1 MRSIWNGSISFGL
14 VSIPVKMYSA
24 TDSASAVSFVQIHE
38 KDGGRIRYRKV
49 CELDGEEVPQDE
61 IGKGY
66 QAASDMIVPLT
77 DADLAQLPLP
87 TAKTL
92 TILAF
97 VDAAG
102 IDPLQMDKAYY
113 LGANGPSA
121 AKPYVLLRDALVHH
135 QKVAIGKVALRNR
148 ETLAMLRVHDDAI
161 VMHALLWPDQIRSPA
176 GLAPKED
183 VQIRDNELTL
193 AETLMDSLGELDQ
206 DELHDDYRDAVEE
219 LVTAKLE
226 GGEPAV
232 PSEGPRRGG
241 KVIDLMAALED
252 SVRAAQEGRG
262 GGAEAEEGTGASVTR
277 LRRKSGDS
285 GDSEE
290 GEEAEEAAEGTG
302 GAERRARKAPAR
314 TAAKTTGKKTAA
326 KKSTAARTTASKAT
340 AAKTTAAKTG
350 ASKKGAATGQD
361 GSAKKAAA
369 KKSPAKKTA
378 SRRKAG

>member
-1 MRSIWNGSISFGL
+1 MRSIWNGAISFGL

-49 CELDGEEVPQDE
+49 CELDGEEVSQDE

-66 QAASDMIVPLT
+66 QAASDVIVPLT
-77 DADLAQLPLP
+77 DADLASLPLP
-87 TAKTL
+87 TTKTL

-97 VDAAG
+97 VDAAD

-121 AKPYVLLRDALVHH
+121 AKPYVLLRDALTHH

-161 VMHALLWPDQIRSPA
+161 VMHALLWPDQIRSPQ

-193 AETLMDSLGELDQ
+193 AETLMDSLGELDPA
-206 DELHDDYRDAVEE
+206 ELHDDYRDAVEE
-219 LVTAKLE
+219 LVSAKLE

-232 PSEGPRRGG
+232 PSEGPKRG

-252 SVRAAQEGRG
+252 SVRAARQERG
-262 GGAEAEEGTGASVTR
+262 GADEEAGSGGSVTR
-277 LRRKSGDS
+277 LRRKAAE
-285 GDSEE
+285 SEE
-290 GEEAEEAAEGTG
+290 D
-302 GAERRARKAPAR
+302 GAERPARKAPAR
-314 TAAKTTGKKTAA
+314 TAKKATAKRTAA
-326 KKSTAARTTASKAT
+326 KKTATKSA
-340 AAKTTAAKTG
+340 
-350 ASKKGAATGQD
+350 ASKKGASAGQ
-361 GSAKKAAA
+361 GGAA
-369 KKSPAKKTA
+369 KKTATKKTPAKRTA

>member
-49 CELDGEEVPQDE
+49 CELDGQEVSQDE

-77 DADLAQLPLP
+77 DADLASLPLP

-97 VDAAG
+97 VDASD

-176 GLAPKED
+176 GLAPKEN

-206 DELHDDYRDAVEE
+206 GELHDDYRDAVEE

-262 GGAEAEEGTGASVTR
+262 GDDEESGTSASVTR
-277 LRRKSGDS
+277 LRGKSSAKATGAAGKKGTGAAGS
-285 GDSEE
+285 AGST
-290 GEEAEEAAEGTG
+290 GSAGKKAAAE
-302 GAERRARKAPAR
+302 
-314 TAAKTTGKKTAA
+314 KTAPA
-326 KKSTAARTTASKAT
+326 KKSTAKKA
-340 AAKTTAAKTG
+340 APAE
-350 ASKKGAATGQD
+350 KGAAKKTA
-361 GSAKKAAA
+361 SAEKGAA
-369 KKSPAKKTA
+369 KKTATAKKTPAKKTA

>member
-49 CELDGEEVPQDE
+49 CELDGEEVSQDE

-66 QAASDMIVPLT
+66 QAASDLIVPLS
-77 DADLAQLPLP
+77 DADLASLPLP
-87 TAKTL
+87 TTKTL

-97 VDAAG
+97 VDAAD

-161 VMHALLWPDQIRSPA
+161 VMHALLWPDQIRSPQ

-193 AETLMDSLGELDQ
+193 AETLMDSLGELDPA
-206 DELHDDYRDAVEE
+206 ELHDDYRDAVEE
-219 LVTAKLE
+219 LVSAKLE
-226 GGEPAV
+226 GGEPAA
-232 PSEGPRRGG
+232 SSAGPKRGG

-252 SVRAAQEGRG
+252 SVRAAQQERG
-262 GGAEAEEGTGASVTR
+262 GTGEESGSGGSVTR
-277 LRRKSGDS
+277 LRRKAADSAESGD
-285 GDSEE
+285 
-290 GEEAEEAAEGTG
+290 
-302 GAERRARKAPAR
+302 GAERPARKSSARTDGKTAGKR
-314 TAAKTTGKKTAA
+314 TAAKKTATKSAASKKSASAGQGGAAKKTAA
-326 KKSTAARTTASKAT
+326 KKT
-340 AAKTTAAKTG
+340 
-350 ASKKGAATGQD
+350 
-361 GSAKKAAA
+361 
-369 KKSPAKKTA
+369 PAKKTA

>member
-49 CELDGEEVPQDE
+49 CELDGEEVSQDE

-97 VDAAG
+97 VDAAD

-161 VMHALLWPDQIRSPA
+161 VMHALLWPDQIRSPQ
-176 GLAPKED
+176 GLAPKEN
-183 VQIRDNELTL
+183 VQIRENELTL
-193 AETLMDSLGELDQ
+193 AETLMDSLGELDPA
-206 DELHDDYRDAVEE
+206 ELHDDYRDAVEE
-219 LVTAKLE
+219 LVSAKLE

-252 SVRAAQEGRG
+252 SVRAAQQERG
-262 GGAEAEEGTGASVTR
+262 TDEEEGSGGSVTR
-277 LRRKSGDS
+277 LRRKSGED
-285 GDSEE
+285 
-290 GEEAEEAAEGTG
+290 GEDGKAAEGGT
-302 GAERRARKAPAR
+302 ERPARKAAARSATKPAGKKA
-314 TAAKTTGKKTAA
+314 AAKKPAAAKPDTSKTSKTSKKSAAAGQGGSAKKTAA
-326 KKSTAARTTASKAT
+326 KKT
-340 AAKTTAAKTG
+340 
-350 ASKKGAATGQD
+350 
-361 GSAKKAAA
+361 
-369 KKSPAKKTA
+369 PAKRTA

>member
-24 TDSASAVSFVQIHE
+24 TDSAAAVSFVQIHE

-49 CELDGEEVPQDE
+49 CELDGEEVSQDE

-66 QAASDMIVPLT
+66 QAASDMIVPLS

-97 VDAAG
+97 VDASD

-176 GLAPKED
+176 GLAPKEN

-206 DELHDDYRDAVEE
+206 GELHDDYRDAVEE

-262 GGAEAEEGTGASVTR
+262 GAEDEEGTGASVTR
-277 LRRKSGDS
+277 LRG
-285 GDSEE
+285 
-290 GEEAEEAAEGTG
+290 
-302 GAERRARKAPAR
+302 KASAKTAG
-314 TAAKTTGKKTAA
+314 TAAKSTGSAGSAAKKAAAEKSAPAKKSTAKKAAPA
-326 KKSTAARTTASKAT
+326 KKSTAAKKTAT
-340 AAKTTAAKTG
+340 AKKT
-350 ASKKGAATGQD
+350 
-361 GSAKKAAA
+361 
-369 KKSPAKKTA
+369 PAKKTA

>member
-24 TDSASAVSFVQIHE
+24 TDGAAAVSFVQIHE

-49 CELDGEEVPQDE
+49 CELDGEEVSQDE

-77 DADLAQLPLP
+77 DADLASLPLP

-97 VDAAG
+97 VDASD

-176 GLAPKED
+176 GLAPKEN
-183 VQIRDNELTL
+183 VQIRENELTL

-206 DELHDDYRDAVEE
+206 GELHDDYRDAVEE
-219 LVTAKLE
+219 LVSAKLE

-252 SVRAAQEGRG
+252 SVRAARQERG
-262 GGAEAEEGTGASVTR
+262 GDEEEGAGASVTR
-277 LRRKSGDS
+277 LRGKAPAKTKGT
-285 GDSEE
+285 
-290 GEEAEEAAEGTG
+290 AEKTEAAEKTG
-302 GAERRARKAPAR
+302 PAGKAGPA
-314 TAAKTTGKKTAA
+314 GKKTAA
-326 KKSTAARTTASKAT
+326 KKAAPAKKSAVKKN
-340 AAKTTAAKTG
+340 AAAE
-350 ASKKGAATGQD
+350 KGAAKKTAT
-361 GSAKKAAA
+361 AKKT
-369 KKSPAKKTA
+369 PAKKTA

>member
-49 CELDGEEVPQDE
+49 CELEDTEVPQDE

-66 QAASDMIVPLT
+66 QAASDLIVPLT
-77 DADLAQLPLP
+77 DADLASLPLP

-97 VDAAG
+97 VDAAE

-121 AKPYVLLRDALVHH
+121 AKPYVLLRDALAHH
-135 QKVAIGKVALRNR
+135 EKVAIGKVALRNR

-161 VMHALLWPDQIRSPA
+161 VMHALLWPDQIRSPQ
-176 GLAPKED
+176 GLAPKEN
-183 VQIRDNELTL
+183 VQIRENELTL
-193 AETLMDSLGELDQ
+193 AETLMDSLGELDPA
-206 DELHDDYRDAVEE
+206 ELHDDYRDAVEE
-219 LVTAKLE
+219 LVNAKLE
-226 GGEPAV
+226 GGEPVA
-232 PSEGPRRGG
+232 PSEGPKRGG

-252 SVRAAQEGRG
+252 SVRAAQRERG
-262 GGAEAEEGTGASVTR
+262 DSGEEGAASVTR
-277 LRRKSGDS
+277 LR
-285 GDSEE
+285 E
-290 GEEAEEAAEGTG
+290 GS
-302 GAERRARKAPAR
+302 RRAADEEPEDEPAGRGRAAKKSTGR
-314 TAAKTTGKKTAA
+314 TAAKKTAA
-326 KKSTAARTTASKAT
+326 KKTAAGQ
-340 AAKTTAAKTG
+340 KTDAGRKT
-350 ASKKGAATGQD
+350 
-361 GSAKKAAA
+361 AAA
-369 KKSPAKKTA
+369 KKSDTAKKSAGTKKTPAKRTS